1 MEFEFIK
8 EAVKKESRSMYVP
21 VIEQW
26 YETDNR
32 TLKFKCKND
41 TEYKSC
47 TSAVN
52 TYRRNHGLDFT
63 VFQKKANLEVYLVRA

>member
-8 EAVKKESRSMYVP
+8 EAVKKESRSVYVP

-26 YETDNR
+26 YETDNH
-32 TLKFKCKND
+32 TLKFKCKNSA
-41 TEYKSC
+41 EYKSC
-47 TSAVN
+47 ISAVS
-52 TYRRNHGLDFT
+52 TYRRNHELDYT